1 MLDTQLQRGW
11 KELNGAQLVCLKTIS
26 RHRLLK
32 LMMPRQV
39 GKTHFGCWLNR
50 EVMRQNT
57 NVSTLF
63 LAKDF
68 PSITRATK
76 EKFAKLFPEDEFRV
90 SAISGISHLGRNQK
104 GGRGSGY
111 MSGVDK
117 VPDKLR
123 GGTMGLIHWSEV
135 AFSKFEA
142 GTSFEDVYQQITLP
156 MISRTRGLYLMES
169 TPNGKNFWY
178 HFWEEDKKFRRLKF
192 DVDFC
197 INVGA
202 ITREEVDFLEQTMHP
217 DVFDQEMNCNFV
229 TFTGRVYSEYEEKHL
244 DTEFVPLPHEYV
256 VVGIDIGFSG
266 SASTAL
272 FGCWREGKLH
282 IFDQVYG
289 THLRIGQFADKIEE
303 RMQAYKVERH
313 RYVAYT
319 DHDPEMVDELTQRR
333 IKVTLADKV
342 DAFACRLSIKEG
354 LYADKVRVSH
364 IRCPWLHREI
374 QAAAWSDTR
383 SDEMEM
389 KGDPNGYHWDSE
401 AALRYLWRG
410 ARVELEKPIEMPKG
424 LDTGGMV
431 EWKAKQAKREAKEAS
446 SSEAVKVKPGQAFE
460 F

>member
-1 MLDTQLQRGW
+1 MIEAQLQRAW
-11 KELNGAQLVCLKTIS
+11 RELNGAQLVSLKTIAKY
-26 RHRLLK
+26 RLVK

-57 NVSTLF
+57 NLSTLF

-90 SAISGISHLGRNQK
+90 SAISGISHVGRGQHQ
-104 GGRGSGY
+104 GRGSGY

-123 GGTMGLIHWSEV
+123 GGTMGFIHWSEV
-135 AFSKFEA
+135 AFAKFEA
-142 GTSFEDVYQQITLP
+142 GTDFTDVYQQITLP
-156 MISRTRGLYLMES
+156 MVSRTRGLYLMES

-178 HFWEEDKKFRRLKF
+178 DFWENDDKFRRLKF

-202 ITREEVDFLEQTMHP
+202 ITRQEVDFLEQTMHP
-217 DVFDQEMNCNFV
+217 DVFNQEMNCNFV
-229 TFTGRVYSEYEEKHL
+229 TFTGRVFAEYGEKHQET
-244 DTEFVPLPHEYV
+244 DFHPEPHEYV
-256 VVGIDIGFSG
+256 VLGIDIGFSG
-266 SASTAL
+266 SASSAL
-272 FGCWREGKLH
+272 FGCWRGGKLH
-282 IFDQVYG
+282 IFDQIYG
-289 THLRIGQFADKIEE
+289 SHLRIGEFANKIEE
-303 RMQAYKVERH
+303 RMKTYAVERH

-319 DHDPEMVDELTQRR
+319 DHDPEMVDELAQRR

-342 DAFACRLSIKEG
+342 DPFACRMSIKEG
-354 LYADKVRVSH
+354 LYGDIVRVSP
-364 IRCPWLHREI
+364 IRCQWLHREME
-374 QAAAWSDTR
+374 AAAWSDR
-383 SDEMEM
+383 KADEMEM
-389 KGDPNGYHWDSE
+389 HGDPNGFHWDSE

-410 ARVELEKPIEMPKG
+410 ARVELEAPKEMPKG
-424 LDTGGMV
+424 LDQGGVV
-431 EWKAKQAKREAKEAS
+431 EWQAKQAKKEQAQQS
-446 SSEAVKVKPGQAFE
+446 VVVGGQTFE